1 MLASYVQ
8 KILAETEYRQITT
21 TPTSTTTLPGFIYM
35 SGGDINTVFKPAL
48 DRSLTGGETS
58 FGNIGEQIIT
68 GLKNQFF
75 DAGNYEAV
83 VVNEA
88 IQVGSGKHTMTIG
101 GQNFVNSD
109 VVFVPNTGA
118 ILSYDKKRK
127 TLKID
132 LALMSSKLTHSPA
145 NESSPC
151 NNPFSF
157 SNFKEAVSII
167 INAAMGT
174 VYYTEEVTNKNNPIH
189 KFELKAGGLCGNF
202 YNFSDM
208 QQSQIPNDHDVKMRY
223 IFYSLDPEDN
233 YNVQVLPE
241 TAIAS
246 STPAIDNLQRGE
258 IKKLSQLTREAITS
272 VWNSINIGTD
282 SRARFMNFRDYEVAL
297 SAIFGTASVAG
308 WPINNFLYKDRQ
320 VFTLTNSGANTK
332 SGSTLQGLL
341 NVLGLGSTAPEY
353 LSSDIPKAILY
364 RAILGSL
371 DAISAFTAT
380 SEMVEQIRK
389 LRYRVNNTSAE
400 TFVSTSAL
408 DIQVLNS
415 AGKEYITGE
424 TTQLSSAELEY
435 FKVNTK
441 RYPIELNHN
450 SDKIK
455 NRILQHIENSHPGY
469 TATFTSSTPPTPG
482 TQFGTEEEGLA
493 SPHSRMPS
501 VLTTNPLLVNQFI
514 GELEKQITVRK
525 NQSMGALGQHGLRAT
540 NLSNFVSLLQQ
551 TKDAYSLFVEMM
563 AVLRQHAALKIPTAA
578 RYQSG
583 IIGQPQNTSFDQV
596 MTAIR
601 KNTDIQKNEEIVGK
615 LLLTVAQNRIANI
628 ESYNL
633 FELVKIFLPDITTL
647 EELKKLTSFDEIE
660 RETLPGLEASLFDNA
675 LKIELVN
682 AYYDSEDKGK
692 ALAAVKNIIKTAT
705 DIANAHFNT
714 PAISNTAQLPE
725 LQSPASQ
732 PFPEPALAVAE
743 SRLYES
749 ILHDLMEA
757 SSKKQRAA
765 NQPKKLKLTKRQ
777 LQELMRR
784 QLK

>member
-1 MLASYVQ
+1 MKKVKVTKRMLEAYVQ

-109 VVFVPNTGA
+109 VVFVPKTGA
-118 ILSYDKKRK
+118 ILNYDKKRK

-174 VYYTEEVTNKNNPIH
+174 AYYAEEVTTKNNRIL

-233 YNVQVLPE
+233 YNVQVLP
-241 TAIAS
+241 AAASAS
-246 STPAIDNLQRGE
+246 STPAIDNLEKGE
-258 IKKLSQLTREAITS
+258 TKKLSQLTRDAITS
-272 VWNSINIGTD
+272 VWNSITIGTD
-282 SRARFMNFRDYEVAL
+282 RRARFMNFRDHEAAL
-297 SAIFGTASVAG
+297 STIFGTPDVMD
-308 WPINNFLYKDRQ
+308 WPISSFFYRDRGI
-320 VFTLTNSGANTK
+320 FTLTNNRARTK
-332 SGSTLQGLL
+332 SSATLPGLL
-341 NVLGLGSTAPEY
+341 DVLGLGNTTPNY
-353 LSSDIPKAILY
+353 LIDGGGIPRAILY

-371 DAISAFTAT
+371 NAIGSFTAN
-380 SEMVEQIRK
+380 SDVVEQIRK
-389 LRYRVNNTSAE
+389 LRYRVNNTSGE
-400 TFVSTSAL
+400 TFTSTSAS

-455 NRILQHIENSHPGY
+455 NRILQHIEYPYPGY
-469 TATFTSSTPPTPG
+469 TATFTSSKPPTPG
-482 TQFGTEEEGLA
+482 TQFGTEVEGPA
-493 SPHSRMPS
+493 SQSPGIPS
-501 VLTTNPLLVNQFI
+501 ILTTDPFLVNQFI
-514 GELEKQITVRK
+514 DELEKQITVRK
-525 NQSMGALGQHGLRAT
+525 NQPMNALGQPGLRAT

-563 AVLRQHAALKIPTAA
+563 AVLKQHAE
-578 RYQSG
+578 YQG
-583 IIGQPQNTSFDQV
+583 DITGQTQNTSFKQV

-601 KNTDIQKNEEIVGK
+601 QNTDSQKNEEIVGR
-615 LLLTVAQNRIANI
+615 LLLTVAQNRFDKI

-633 FELVKIFLPDITTL
+633 FELVKIFLPNIETL
-647 EELKKLTSFDEIE
+647 EEFKKLTSFDEIE

-714 PAISNTAQLPE
+714 PAN
-725 LQSPASQ
+725 Q

-749 ILHDLMEA
+749 ILQDLIA
-757 SSKKQRAA
+757 VSAKNQRVA
-765 NQPKKLKLTKRQ
+765 NQPKKIKITKQKLNRLLREFFK
-777 LQELMRR
+777 
-784 QLK
+784 